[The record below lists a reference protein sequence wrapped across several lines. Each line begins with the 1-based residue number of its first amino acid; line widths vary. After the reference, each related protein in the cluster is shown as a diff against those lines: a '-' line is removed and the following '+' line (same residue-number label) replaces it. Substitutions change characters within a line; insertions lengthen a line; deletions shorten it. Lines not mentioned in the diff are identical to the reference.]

1 MEGNTRT
8 IDLGAIRENVRALRA
23 QTPPSAALMAVVK
36 ADAYGHGAC
45 EVARAALAAGASA
58 LAVARVDEGAE
69 LRSGGIGAPVLVLG
83 LCAPGEMREAAELGL
98 TLTVCSPEIVSD
110 MARAAAESQ
119 RPLRCHLKL
128 DTGMGRI
135 GCRSE
140 REVRQTLDAIECAQ
154 GVKLTGVYSHLADAD
169 GEGLA
174 QTEEQLS
181 RFARMLP
188 LLPGGI
194 CRHIANSA
202 AIHRLMPGAAYD
214 MVRMGISLYG
224 YPPVETDAAL
234 RPAMRW
240 EAPVTYVKTIAAGE
254 SVSYGC
260 TWRATRESRIA
271 TVAVGYGDGYH
282 RCMSGKAQAL
292 IHGRRAPV
300 VGRICM
306 DQMMLDVTDAPQ
318 TRPGD
323 TVTLLGRDGD
333 EMITAEDL
341 AAWAGTISYELLLSA
356 TGRVRKVWV
365 NG

>member
-8 IDLGAIRENVRALRA
+8 IDLEAIRANVRALRA
-23 QTPPSAALMAVVK
+23 LTPERAALMAVVK

-45 EVARAALAAGASA
+45 QVARAALQAGASA
-58 LAVARVDEGAE
+58 LAVARVDEGEE
-69 LRSGGIGAPVLVLG
+69 LRAEGIGAPVLVLG
-83 LCAPGEMREAAELGL
+83 LCGPEETRRAAALGL
-98 TLTVCSPEIVSD
+98 TLTVSGPES
-110 MARAAAESQ
+110 AETLGRAAAETQ
-119 RPLRCHLKL
+119 RELRCHLKL

-140 REVRQTLDAIECAQ
+140 AEVRRTLAALAAAP

-169 GEGLA
+169 GDGPEA
-174 QTEEQLS
+174 TEEQLR
-181 RFARMLP
+181 RFARMLT
-188 LLPGGI
+188 LLPEGL

-202 AIHRLMPGAAYD
+202 AIHRLMPRAAYD

-224 YPPVETDAAL
+224 YPPVETETAL

-240 EAPVTYVKTIAAGE
+240 EAPVTYVKTLPAGE

-260 TWRATRESRIA
+260 TWRAPRESRIA

-306 DQMMLDVTDAPQ
+306 DQMMLDVTGIPGVN
-318 TRPGD
+318 PGD
-323 TVTLLGRDGD
+323 TVTLLGRDGG
-333 EMITAEDL
+333 ETITAEDL
-341 AAWAGTISYELLLSA
+341 AAWAGTIPYELLLSA
-356 TGRVRKVWV
+356 TGRVRRIWE
-365 NG
+365 NA